1 MIKNRTIRAIA
12 VVLATVVAA
21 QVRASGP
28 GLHAVRYV
36 MGTWCDLVIFDPD
49 PDAEVAESA
58 FREIARLEDVLS
70 SWDPASE
77 VTRLNASAG
86 HGPQPVSLDLA
97 RVAEE
102 SAALCT
108 TTGGAFDPSVGPL
121 LRAWGFY
128 TESPGMPDPATH
140 TAAASHVGCDRV
152 SVQRDPWSIA
162 LTDGAAVDFGGIGK
176 GYAVDRALA
185 ILRARGV
192 TRAKLDFGSSS
203 LGFVGSVDGGW
214 PVVVADPRDRDEP
227 LLSFRIAEG
236 AVSTSSQRERS
247 FEQDGRRFGHI
258 FDPRAARPVQSRL
271 LSVTVVAPRGS
282 TADALSTAL
291 FVMGAT
297 EGKRLIAR
305 TPGVSAVF
313 VEQGPNG
320 LAITTAGKLARLS
333 RLSRAH

>member
-1 MIKNRTIRAIA
+1 MIGKRTIRALV

-21 QVRASGP
+21 QVQATGP
-28 GLHAVRYV
+28 GLHAVRYL

-49 PDAEVAESA
+49 PDTEVAESA

-86 HGPQPVSLDLA
+86 RGPQPVSLDLA

-102 SAALCT
+102 SVALCT

-162 LTDGAAVDFGGIGK
+162 LTDGAALDFGGIGK

-214 PVVVADPRDRDEP
+214 PVVIADPLDRDEP

-258 FDPRAARPVQSRL
+258 FDPRAARPVESRL
-271 LSVTVVAPRGS
+271 FSVTVVAPLGS

-313 VEQGPNG
+313 VEQGASG
-320 LAITTAGKLARLS
+320 LAITTAGKLVRLS

>member
-1 MIKNRTIRAIA
+1 MKGTVRALAI
-12 VVLATVVAA
+12 VLAAVTVQAGISA
-21 QVRASGP
+21 R
-28 GLHAVRYV
+28 GLHAVRYI

-49 PDAEVAESA
+49 PDPDVAESA

-77 VTRLNASAG
+77 VSRLNASAG
-86 HGPQPVSLDLA
+86 QGPQPVSVDLA
-97 RVAEE
+97 RIAYE

-108 TTGGAFDPSVGPL
+108 TTGGAFDPSVAPL

-128 TESPGMPDPATH
+128 TESPHVPEPSMVS
-140 TAAASHVGCDRV
+140 AAAAHVGCDRV
-152 SVQRDPWSIA
+152 SLQRDPRSIA
-162 LTDGAAVDFGGIGK
+162 LADGAALDFGGIGK

-203 LGFVGSVDGGW
+203 LGFLGSVDGGW
-214 PVVVADPRDRDEP
+214 PVVIADPRDRDEP

-258 FDPRAARPVQSRL
+258 FDPRAARPVESRL

-305 TPGVSAVF
+305 MPGVSAVF
-313 VEQGPNG
+313 VEQGAGG
-320 LAITTAGKLARLS
+320 LAITTAGKLAGLN

>member
-1 MIKNRTIRAIA
+1 MTGRGTVRSLA

-21 QVRASGP
+21 QAWASGRA
-28 GLHAVRYV
+28 LHAVRYI
-36 MGTWCDLVIFDPD
+36 MGTWCDLVIFDPQPD
-49 PDAEVAESA
+49 PDAAESA

-70 SWDPASE
+70 SWNPASE
-77 VTRLNASAG
+77 VSRLNARAG
-86 HGPQPVSLDLA
+86 DGPQPVSVDLA

-128 TESPGMPDPATH
+128 TESPNLPEPE
-140 TAAASHVGCDRV
+140 TARGAASRVGCDRV
-152 SVQRDPWSIA
+152 SLQPDPRSIA
-162 LTDGAAVDFGGIGK
+162 LADGAALDFGGIGK

-203 LGFVGSVDGGW
+203 LGFLGHVDGGW
-214 PVVVADPRDRDEP
+214 PVVVADPLDRDEP

-236 AVSTSSQRERS
+236 AISTSSQRERS
-247 FEQDGRRFGHI
+247 FERDGRRYGHI
-258 FDPRAARPVQSRL
+258 FDPRAGRPVESRL
-271 LSVTVVAPRGS
+271 LSVTVVASQGS

-297 EGKRLIAR
+297 EGKRLVSR
-305 TPGVSAVF
+305 MPRVSAVF
-313 VEQGPNG
+313 VEQGSSG
-320 LAITTAGKLARLS
+320 LTITTAGKLARLS
-333 RLSRAH
+333 RLAH